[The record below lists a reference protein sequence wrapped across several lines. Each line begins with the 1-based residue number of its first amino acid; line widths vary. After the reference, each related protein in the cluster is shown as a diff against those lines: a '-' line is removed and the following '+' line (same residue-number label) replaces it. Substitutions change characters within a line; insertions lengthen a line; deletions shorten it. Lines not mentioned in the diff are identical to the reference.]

1 MITSYMVCDS
11 PTMPG
16 MVYTFRGGTV
26 IILLS
31 YVTCFAQVARSAP
44 CVQVNMVSCTTHVH
58 PYTVISILCL
68 NSNVCIFRA
77 GNSYQNLTLIW
88 YSILRFTVPLL
99 RIDYSYYWQGT
110 QLNKNRKLVQAQC
123 VCQAPGLRILE
134 IQQCLQLF
142 KCTTTRV

>member
-16 MVYTFRGGTV
+16 MVYTFRGETV

-44 CVQVNMVSCTTHVH
+44 CVQVNMVSCTTRVH

-68 NSNVCIFRA
+68 NSNVCIFCA

-99 RIDYSYYWQGT
+99 RIDYSYHWQGT

-123 VCQAPGLRILE
+123 VCQAPGLGILE
-134 IQQCLQLF
+134 IQKCLQLF